1 MNNILFKPWE
11 GHNFGKSELGRLLI
25 IGDSHYFLNDEDESV
40 YPNWTQDII
49 SDLESTNFKIFKNIG
64 EIFYPNNH
72 LELWSKVAFA
82 NAIQSAF
89 RGSDQ
94 KPTEDDFKTVE
105 PAIQEYLKMIKPD
118 KIIVFSK
125 RVWENG
131 LKNDIDWGEYVDSI
145 KDEKYGKEST
155 VWKFNYEGGFCHGIG
170 VNHPSSRG
178 FSPAQWNP
186 LITKF
191 LENNYSNY

>member
-25 IGDSHYFLNDEDESV
+25 IGDSHYFLNNEDESV
-40 YPNWTQDII
+40 FENFTIDII
-49 SDLESTNFKIFKNIG
+49 GEAGDYYIKFLNKIS
-64 EIFYPNNH
+64 EIFEYDNPK
-72 LELWSKVAFA
+72 EFWSNVAFA

-125 RVWENG
+125 RVWEEG